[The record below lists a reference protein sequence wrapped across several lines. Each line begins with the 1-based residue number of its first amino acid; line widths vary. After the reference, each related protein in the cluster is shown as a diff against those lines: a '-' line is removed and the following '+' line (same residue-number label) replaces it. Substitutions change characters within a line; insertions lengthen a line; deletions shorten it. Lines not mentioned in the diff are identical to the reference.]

1 MILCCGDA
9 LIDMIPANTSLSSAD
24 LKSPSFAPHP
34 GGAVFNTAISLGRL
48 GVPAHLLTGMSNDL
62 FGAQLTRSLTQS
74 NVGTAYTIV
83 SSRPTTLAFVELNQG
98 QANYTFYDENS
109 ASRMISPSDLPVL
122 PDDISTLYFGGIS
135 LINEPAADTYL
146 ALAQREA
153 PRSVIMLDPNIR
165 SNFITN
171 QPAYRARL
179 AALCDVA
186 DIIKVSDEDL
196 DWLTPG
202 SEPAMAKLR
211 ALRADRSAV
220 MILTSGKDGATALLR
235 DGTEVSVKAPQAVVI
250 DTVGAGDT
258 FNAGVLARLHHL
270 THLTKPGIATLTA
283 TTMTEALTFGAKVA
297 AVTVARAGANP
308 PWRAELEAS
317 KCG

>member
-9 LIDMIPANTSLSSAD
+9 LIDMIPAGAESKNA
-24 LKSPSFAPHP
+24 SFAPHP

-48 GVPAHLLTGMSNDL
+48 GVPVHMLTGMSNDL
-62 FGAQLTRSLTQS
+62 FGAQLNHSLTQS
-74 NVGTAYTIV
+74 SVGTTYTVV

-98 QANYTFYDENS
+98 QATYTFYDENS
-109 ASRMISPSDLPVL
+109 AGRMIAPSDLPTL
-122 PDDISTLYFGGIS
+122 PDDISALYFGGIS
-135 LINEPAADTYL
+135 LINEPAANTYL
-146 ALAQREA
+146 ALAQRET

-165 SNFITN
+165 SSFITD

-186 DIIKVSDEDL
+186 DIIKVSDDDL

-202 SEPAMAKLR
+202 PEPVMTKLR
-211 ALRADRSAV
+211 ELRGDRSAV
-220 MILTSGKDGATALLR
+220 MILTQGKNGATALLR
-235 DGTEVSVKAPQAVVI
+235 DGIEVSVKAPKAVVI

-270 THLTKPGIATLTA
+270 THLTKPAIATLAA
-283 TTMTEALTFGAKVA
+283 TPMTEALTFGAKVA

-317 KCG
+317 NRG

>member
-9 LIDMIPANTSLSSAD
+9 LIDMIPASAD
-24 LKSPSFAPHP
+24 PKRASFAPHP

-48 GVPAHLLTGMSNDL
+48 GVPVHMLTGMSNDL

-83 SSRPTTLAFVELNQG
+83 SSRPATLAFVELNQG
-98 QANYTFYDENS
+98 QATYTFYDENS
-109 ASRMISPSDLPVL
+109 AGRMIAPSDLPTL

-165 SNFITN
+165 SSFITN

-202 SEPAMAKLR
+202 PEPVMAKLR
-211 ALRADRSAV
+211 ALRADRPAV
-220 MILTSGKDGATALLR
+220 MILTRGKDGATALLL
-235 DGTEVSVKAPQAVVI
+235 DGTEVSVKAPKAVVI

-270 THLTKPGIATLTA
+270 THLTKPAIANLAATA
-283 TTMTEALTFGAKVA
+283 MTEALTFGAKVA

-308 PWRAELEAS
+308 PWRAELEAG
-317 KCG
+317 KHR